1 VPSVAD
7 IEQAVINDLVV
18 DAWTK
23 GDLYYK
29 LQDHQLD
36 VYEFLRTRQNLTC
49 SLLLSRRFGKTHICF
64 TLDVEDCL
72 RTPGARIAYFYP
84 TQKQGKEILF
94 PIYDIVFEDAPGS
107 QKAVWND
114 QMSCYT
120 FPNGSK
126 IFIFGCENKG
136 DVDRHR
142 GPKYS
147 AIRIDEAGVH
157 GLLKYLYKSVLL
169 PTLLTMKDKPLI
181 TFLGTP
187 ALFFDHEFRYIC
199 DFTAA
204 KGDLIVRTISDNSSI
219 SEETKEKFIDESGGY
234 ESTETLREY
243 FCKWV
248 TDSRLVIIPEWN
260 DKYIQTPE
268 KEPEYKFYHHYVAC
282 DWGLGDKTAIM
293 YATWDFKR
301 AQLVIEAEQTL
312 TNLDAVTS
320 NIALLIKVTSE
331 KLWPSSKV
339 YRYIGDSNN
348 AQIIQDLNVIYGLP
362 FIGTTKSN
370 MSDNPEHIKIK
381 QSMVNSLRESVKRAQ
396 FIIEPQCKETIGNFR
411 SGIWNKN
418 YSSFE
423 RTEEYGHFDLLD
435 AAIYLDRN
443 VDRTTN
449 PIPDNFY
456 WNSQQAQI
464 RTQAKPNAYAGALG
478 VKNKTAVERI

>member
-1 VPSVAD
+1 MPSILE
-7 IEQAVINDLVV
+7 IEQAVVQDLIQ
-18 DAWTK
+18 DAWIK

-36 VYEFLRTRQNLTC
+36 VYGFLRTRQNLTC
-49 SLLLSRRFGKTHICF
+49 ALLLSRRYGKTHISF
-64 TLDVEDCL
+64 IIDTEDCL
-72 RTPGARIAYFYP
+72 KNPGTRVAYFYP

-94 PIYDIVFEDAPGS
+94 PIYDIVFDDAPTN

-157 GLLKYLYKSVLL
+157 NYLRYLYKSVLL
-169 PTLLTMKDKPLI
+169 PTLLTMKEKPLI
-181 TFLGTP
+181 TFMGTP
-187 ALFFDHEFRYIC
+187 ALFFDHEFRYVC
-199 DFTAA
+199 DSTAY
-204 KGDLIVRTISDNSSI
+204 KGDLIIRTISDNSSLT
-219 SEETKEKFIDESGGY
+219 EETKEKFIDESGGY
-234 ESTETLREY
+234 KSTETQREY

-248 TDSRLVIIPEWN
+248 TDSRLVIIPEWD
-260 DKYIQTPE
+260 DKYIQVLE
-268 KEPEYKFYHHYVAC
+268 KEPEYKFYHRYVAC
-282 DWGLGDKTAIM
+282 DWGLGDKTAIL

-301 AQLVIEAEQTL
+301 AKLIIEAEQTL
-312 TNLDAVTS
+312 TNVDAVTS
-320 NIALLIKVTSE
+320 NIALLIKATSA
-331 KLWPSSKV
+331 KLWPGDKV

-348 AQIIQDLNVIYGLP
+348 AQIIQDLNITYGLP

-370 MSDNPEHIKIK
+370 MSDNPENIGIK
-381 QSMVNSLRESVKRAQ
+381 QSMVNALRETVKRGQ
-396 FIIEPQCKETIGNFR
+396 FIIEPQNKECIGNFR

-435 AAIYLDRN
+435 TAIYLNRN

-449 PIPDNFY
+449 PIPDSFY

-464 RTQAKPNAYAGALG
+464 RTQEKPNAYAGALG
-478 VKNKTAVERI
+478 LKNKTAVERI